1 MFDKMSSG
9 YEAILGESKG
19 LDYIGAAMA
28 DMQDIAEVD
37 KRM

>member
-1 MFDKMSSG
+1 MA

-28 DMQDIAEVD
+28 DMQDVAEVD
-37 KRM
+37 KKC